1 MEAKVEI
8 QKDYIDKVIA
18 AAMLEAL
25 GDKEAIIQQVID
37 AAMNQRKDSYSKET
51 YFMAAVNQSVREA
64 AQESF
69 KEWLTENKDTVKVAL
84 KKYLSRKEGMIDNL
98 VKQVMTGLIDH
109 IRVTVFYTTVV
120 SPFPS
125 FNR

>member
-84 KKYLSRKEGMIDNL
+84 KKYLSKKEGMIDNL
-98 VKQVMTGLIDH
+98 VKQIMTGLIDH
-109 IRVTVFYTTVV
+109 V
-120 SPFPS
+120 SVS
-125 FNR
+125 VRIEEDRG